1 MGYPL
6 TEAAP
11 APPASVFTP
20 RIEWLFYQENF
31 FSGRHV
37 LIAAS
42 EVQRRLAASSSPGL
56 FLHCKLKAGVPPWRD
71 GERVKR
77 MEKREGGMDGGK
89 SGKSH

>member
-1 MGYPL
+1 MVYPL

-20 RIEWLFYQENF
+20 RIEWFFYQENF
-31 FSGRHV
+31 FSGGHV

-77 MEKREGGMDGGK
+77 EGGKDGGK
-89 SGKSH
+89 SGKSY